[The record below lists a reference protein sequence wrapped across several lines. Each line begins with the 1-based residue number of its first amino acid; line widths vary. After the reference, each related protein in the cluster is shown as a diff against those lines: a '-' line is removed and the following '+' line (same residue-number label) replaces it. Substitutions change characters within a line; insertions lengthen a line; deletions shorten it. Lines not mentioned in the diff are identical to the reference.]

1 MNDPENDMMIA
12 QIENMTFFYGN
23 NSMHGLFSLIIILT
37 NMRVIH
43 FIYMGLFTGMILWK
57 KMNLPLQD
65 C

>member
-1 MNDPENDMMIA
+1 MNDQENDMMIA